1 MRFDGTYCAGLKVVG
16 AHGYKEPPKR
26 KPESQENFILV
37 KKTRIVELEQ
47 KEAILDQ
54 MIKQFKEKGLKG
66 GKGIQI
72 SAGGKGDDGKGDK
85 GKGGNSGRVYRGRG

>member
-1 MRFDGTYCAGLKVVG
+1 M
-16 AHGYKEPPKR
+16 
-26 KPESQENFILV
+26 
-37 KKTRIVELEQ
+37 EQ

-72 SAGGKGDDGKGDK
+72 SEGGKGDDGKGDK
-85 GKGGNSGRVYRGRG
+85 EKGGGVTVVESTEEEAEMPTEDIQKPVAGDLKCDVCNIFLQKYIRAETPY